1 MRKGPPIMKKER
13 LWTKDFTIVTLL
25 NFFAFLTHMMVLST
39 FPFLVSFLGYSE
51 TISGIC
57 ATLFSVVAVVSRI
70 FIGYVLDS
78 GKRKLILILGLA
90 VIAFAPMGYLF
101 VYAILAS
108 IVLAFIMRMIHA
120 LGFAMANTSAATIAT
135 DIIPKSRFAEGMG
148 MFGLSTALATA
159 AGPAVGEALMNIGFP
174 LLYVATTLIMVLG
187 VVLALAVKVPHF
199 TVEKRKFA
207 VKDLISVDALPASL
221 VALIFV
227 MSYGALVNY
236 ILKFATDV
244 DHITI
249 AGSWYF
255 VAMAAMLTAAR
266 FAVSGVMNRRGE
278 RPFLYICCPAMFASL
293 IVLAFIPGN
302 VAFLVSGLLSGFG
315 FGCIEPSLQ
324 AMAVSTSPAER
335 RGAANSTFLC
345 AFDIGIGVGAG
356 IAGALI
362 DHIGYY
368 WMFGIISVT
377 ALVALLLYVLV
388 GQRHATSLTRQLRE
402 QQSGQSSE

>member
-1 MRKGPPIMKKER
+1 MKER

-51 TISGIC
+51 TVSGIC
-57 ATLFSVVAVVSRI
+57 ATMFSVVAVISRI

-90 VIAFAPMGYLF
+90 VIACVPMGYLF

-108 IVLAFIMRMIHA
+108 IVLAVVLRMLHA
-120 LGFAMANTSAATIAT
+120 IGFAMANTAAATIAT

-159 AGPAVGEALMNIGFP
+159 AGPAVGEFLMNRGFP
-174 LLYVATTLIMVLG
+174 LLYIVTTLIMVLG
-187 VVLALAVKVPHF
+187 VVLAFTVKVPSF
-199 TVEKRKFA
+199 QAEKRTFSA
-207 VKDLISVDALPASL
+207 KDLVSVDALPASL
-221 VALIFV
+221 VALVFV
-227 MSYGALVNY
+227 MTYGALVNY
-236 ILKFATDV
+236 VLKFATNV
-244 DHITI
+244 DSVTL

-255 VAMAAMLTAAR
+255 IAMAAMLTVSR

-278 RPFLYICCPAMFASL
+278 RPFVYLCCPAMTASL
-293 IVLAFIPGN
+293 LFLAFVPGN
-302 VAFLVSGLLSGFG
+302 VSFLVSGLLSGFG
-315 FGCIEPSLQ
+315 FGCIEPSMQ

-356 IAGALI
+356 IAGVLI
-362 DHIGYY
+362 DHIGYHS
-368 WMFGIISVT
+368 MFAVLSVT
-377 ALVALLLYVLV
+377 ALIAMVLYALV
-388 GQRHATSLTRQLRE
+388 GQRHASSLTRQLKE
-402 QQSGQSSE
+402 KKE

>member
-1 MRKGPPIMKKER
+1 MKEK

-51 TISGIC
+51 TITGIC
-57 ATLFSVVAVVSRI
+57 AAMFSVVAVISRI
-70 FIGYVLDS
+70 FIGYMLDS
-78 GKRKLILILGLA
+78 GKRKLILIIGLA

-101 VYAILAS
+101 VYAVIAS

-148 MFGLSTALATA
+148 MFGLSTAIATA

-174 LLYVATTLIMVLG
+174 FLYVVTTLIIVLG
-187 VVLALAVKVPHF
+187 IVMALTIKAPQF
-199 TVEKRKFA
+199 TVEKRKFSF
-207 VKDLISVDALPASL
+207 KDLISVDALPASL
-221 VALIFV
+221 VAIVFV

-244 DHITI
+244 ENVTI

-255 VAMAAMLTAAR
+255 IAMAAMLTVAR

-278 RPFLYICCPAMFASL
+278 RIFIYICCPAMFASL
-293 IVLAFIPGN
+293 IFLAFVPGN
-302 VAFLVSGLLSGFG
+302 VSFIVSGLLSGFG
-315 FGCIEPSLQ
+315 FGCIEPALQ

-345 AFDIGIGVGAG
+345 AFDIGIGVGAA

-362 DHIGYY
+362 DRIGYHN
-368 WMFGIISVT
+368 MFAVLSITAIIS
-377 ALVALLLYVLV
+377 LILYVLV
-388 GQRHATSLTRQLRE
+388 GRNHPSSLTWQIRNRQTP
-402 QQSGQSSE
+402 